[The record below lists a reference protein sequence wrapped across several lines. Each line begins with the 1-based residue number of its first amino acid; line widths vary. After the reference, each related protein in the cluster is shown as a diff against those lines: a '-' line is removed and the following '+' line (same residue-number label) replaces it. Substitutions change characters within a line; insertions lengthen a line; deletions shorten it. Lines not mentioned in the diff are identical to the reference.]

1 MHKDVELVTTR
12 DRIEV
17 VVDTEDFDSVKGW
30 VPSRAVFWAW
40 PDSIRVEGDYTVFSG
55 EIGSLRGDTYEW
67 ERRVFTKS
75 MIEVI

>member
-1 MHKDVELVTTR
+1 MYKEVEQVTTR
-12 DRIEV
+12 DRIQV

-30 VPSRAVFWAW
+30 VSSRAVFWAW

-55 EIGSLRGDTYEW
+55 DIGLLRGDTYEW
-67 ERRVFTKS
+67 ERKVLTRS

>member
-1 MHKDVELVTTR
+1 MHKDVELVTTC

-17 VVDTEDFDSVKGW
+17 VVDAEDFDQIRGW

-55 EIGSLRGDTYEW
+55 EIGLLRGETYKW
-67 ERRVFTKS
+67 ERKVLTRS
-75 MIEVI
+75 MMDVL